1 MPRDLS
7 ARARACLTTCVF
19 CPVSEDY
26 SEQATTGAG
35 QGAKEGGTVAGDR
48 GRQMRVGKVE
58 THLLHNLHKP
68 PPQPA

>member
-7 ARARACLTTCVF
+7 ARARACLTTWVF

-35 QGAKEGGTVAGDR
+35 QGAKKEGTVAGDR
-48 GRQMRVGKVE
+48 GEADELWQSR
-58 THLLHNLHKP
+58 NPP

>member
-7 ARARACLTTCVF
+7 VRARRACLTTCVF

-35 QGAKEGGTVAGDR
+35 QGAKKGGTVAGDR
-48 GRQMRVGKVE
+48 GEADERWQSR
-58 THLLHNLHKP
+58 NPP

>member
-26 SEQATTGAG
+26 SEQATGAG
-35 QGAKEGGTVAGDR
+35 QGAKKGGGGTVAGDR
-48 GRQMRVGKVE
+48 EGR
-58 THLLHNLHKP
+58 
-68 PPQPA
+68 